1 MLDARQFPHGP
12 PLGELAYLLSESG
25 SAVPLASGVKS
36 VGVTIAMVAGE
47 TSGDLLAGLLLDGL
61 KSRWPAMTACG
72 IGGQQMASRGFQAWW
87 PSEKLAVRGYVEVL
101 RHYREIVGIREQ
113 LKTRLLDTAHR
124 PDIFIGVDAPDFNLD
139 LEAALKA
146 SGIKTAHF
154 VSPSIW
160 AWRADRVEKIRR
172 SVDHVLCI
180 FPFEPALLASHGIAA
195 TYVGHPLANVIP
207 MQPDR
212 TAARQKLGLRDE
224 DTVVAILPGSR
235 KSEIQYLA
243 LRFFKAAAYINRCQ
257 PAIKFIV
264 PAIPTLKVEIE
275 RLAVQAG
282 IGAKLQILEGQS
294 HTALAACDVTL
305 IASGTAT
312 LEAAL
317 FKRPMVIAYNMN
329 WLSWQIMQR
338 KKLQPWVGLPNIL
351 CEDFVVPEF
360 LQEAATPEA
369 MAEAVLQWVDAK
381 SSAPDKIR
389 AVEHR
394 FTRLHAELQRDT
406 SRLATDAIQKILEG

>member
-1 MLDARQFPHGP
+1 MPRGTDP
-12 PLGELAYLLSESG
+12 
-25 SAVPLASGVKS
+25 VPGAGASF
-36 VGVTIAMVAGE
+36 AMVAGE
-47 TSGDLLAGLLLDGL
+47 TSGDLLAGLLIDGL
-61 KSRWPAMTACG
+61 KTRWPALTCGG
-72 IGGQQMASRGFQAWW
+72 IGGTEMIKRGFEAWW

-101 RHYREIVGIREQ
+101 RHYLEIVGIRKQ
-113 LKTRLLDTAHR
+113 LKKRLLDQR

-146 SGIKTAHF
+146 EGIKTVHF
-154 VSPSIW
+154 VSPSVW

-180 FPFEPALLASHGIAA
+180 FPFEPALLAAHGISA

-207 MQPDR
+207 MQSDR
-212 TAARQKLGLRDE
+212 SVARRQLGLQDD

-235 KSEIQYLA
+235 QSEIKYLA
-243 LRFFKAAAYINRCQ
+243 SRFFKAAALIKKAR

-264 PAIPTLKVEIE
+264 PAIPSLKSMIE
-275 RLAVQAG
+275 HH
-282 IGAKLQILEGQS
+282 AKALGMCGDIQIIEGQS
-294 HTALAACDVTL
+294 HATLSACDVTL

-351 CEDFVVPEF
+351 CEDFVVPEL
-360 LQEAATPEA
+360 LQDAATPA
-369 MAEAVLQWVDAK
+369 ALAQAVLHWIDAK
-381 SSAPDKIR
+381 SVAPEKIKYI
-389 AVEHR
+389 EQR
-394 FTRLHAELQRDT
+394 FTHLHAQLQRNT
-406 SRLATDAIQKILEG
+406 SQLATDAIQKILEG

>member
-1 MLDARQFPHGP
+1 MQKAPT
-12 PLGELAYLLSESG
+12 
-25 SAVPLASGVKS
+25 V
-36 VGVTIAMVAGE
+36 AMVAGE

-61 KSRWPAMTACG
+61 KTRWPDLQSFG
-72 IGGQQMASRGFQAWW
+72 IGGPQMVRRDFDAWW

-101 RHYREIVGIREQ
+101 RHYRKIVGIREQ
-113 LKTRLLDTAHR
+113 LKTRLLANP

-139 LEAALKA
+139 LEVALKA
-146 SGIKTAHF
+146 KGIKTVHF
-154 VSPSIW
+154 VCPSIW

-172 SVDHVLCI
+172 SVNHVLCI
-180 FPFEPALLASHGIAA
+180 FPFEVALLAQHGIAA

-207 MQPDR
+207 MLPNR
-212 TAARQKLGLRDE
+212 AAARAELGLSDA

-243 LRFFKAAAYINRCQ
+243 KRFFQAVALISRVQ

-264 PAIPTLKVEIE
+264 PAIPALKPEIE
-275 RLAVQAG
+275 RIANEVGLQGV
-282 IGAKLQILEGQS
+282 QILNGQS

-305 IASGTAT
+305 VASGTAT

-329 WLSWQIMQR
+329 WLSWRLMQR

-351 CEDFVVPEF
+351 CEEFIVPEL
-360 LQEAATPEA
+360 LQDAATPQA
-369 MAEAVLQWVDAK
+369 LADAVLKWVDTKTREPAK
-381 SSAPDKIR
+381 IVAL
-389 AVEHR
+389 EQR

-406 SRLATDAIQKILEG
+406 SLLATDAIEKILNC

>member
-1 MLDARQFPHGP
+1 MSVAPIP
-12 PLGELAYLLSESG
+12 
-25 SAVPLASGVKS
+25 VPVRTE
-36 VGVTIAMVAGE
+36 VGQPTPRIAMVAGE
-47 TSGDLLAGLLLDGL
+47 TSGDLLAGLLLDGFNA
-61 KSRWPAMTACG
+61 RWPALTSAG
-72 IGGQQMASRGFQAWW
+72 IGGPHMARRGFDAWW
-87 PSEKLAVRGYVEVL
+87 PSDKLAVRGYVEVL

-113 LKTRLLDTAHR
+113 LKTRLLAQR

-146 SGIKTAHF
+146 QGIRTVHF
-154 VSPSIW
+154 VSPSVW

-212 TAARQKLGLRDE
+212 AAARRKLGLRDE

-235 KSEIQYLA
+235 KSEVQYLA
-243 LRFFKAAAYINRCQ
+243 KRFFEAAALVKRAQ

-264 PAIPTLKVEIE
+264 PAVPLLRHVIE
-275 RLAVQAG
+275 HLADEAG
-282 IGAKLQILEGQS
+282 MRADLQIVEGQS
-294 HTALAACDVTL
+294 HTVLAACDVTL

-329 WLSWQIMQR
+329 WLSWQIMRR

-351 CEDFVVPEF
+351 CEDFVVPEL
-360 LQEAATPEA
+360 LQDAATPA
-369 MAEAVLQWVDAK
+369 ALAASVLQWVDAK
-381 SSAPDKIR
+381 FAAPDKIA
-389 AVEHR
+389 AVEQR
-394 FTRLHAELQRDT
+394 FTLLHAQLQRDT
-406 SRLATDAIQKILEG
+406 AQLATDAIQKILEG